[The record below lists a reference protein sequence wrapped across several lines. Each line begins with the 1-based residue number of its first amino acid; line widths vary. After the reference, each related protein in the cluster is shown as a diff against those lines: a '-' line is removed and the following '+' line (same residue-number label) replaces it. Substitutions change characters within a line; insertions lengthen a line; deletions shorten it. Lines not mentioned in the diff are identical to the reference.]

1 VKYRKYLKILS
12 FIAVSFLCLIL
23 CIQLLQIKNSKD
35 QNLQNGVYLRQD
47 SSLIGYVVINRSKIG
62 SGQQIIVRDKDGKLI
77 DQGSIR
83 FKENKGIINL
93 KNSSRIA
100 AWVNKTTFTT
110 DDENV
115 VWLWNRNFKR
125 EELSITW

>member
-1 VKYRKYLKILS
+1 MKYRKYLKILS

>member
-1 VKYRKYLKILS
+1 M
-12 FIAVSFLCLIL
+12 
-23 CIQLLQIKNSKD
+23 
-35 QNLQNGVYLRQD
+35 RQD